1 MSTLTDNAT
10 CNLTVSGLGC
20 ERGDR
25 RLFAEVA
32 FHLEPGEVLRV
43 EGANGSGKTT
53 LLRTLCGL
61 RQADEG
67 DILWNGEPI
76 GQVRPEFNAELT
88 YIGHLPGIKA
98 DLSPLENLAVDCAL
112 HRARDDADAMAAL
125 DRVGLFGFEDL
136 PARTLSAGQ
145 RRRVALARL
154 FLMDT
159 RLWVLDEPFT
169 ALDVRGVAMLAECID
184 THIARG
190 GMVIF
195 TTHQDIAF
203 THSRPRRLVLGQAG
217 GTA

>member
-1 MSTLTDNAT
+1 MSVVPDHTLRIQ
-10 CNLTVSGLGC
+10 GLGC

-25 RLFAEVA
+25 RLFSALDFQLGA
-32 FHLEPGEVLRV
+32 GEVLRV

-61 RQADEG
+61 RRPDEG
-67 DILWNGEPI
+67 EILWDGEPLAR
-76 GQVRPEFNAELT
+76 VRPEFNAELT
-88 YIGHLPGIKA
+88 YIGHLPGIKV
-98 DLSPLENLAVDCAL
+98 DLTPLENLAVDGAL
-112 HRARDDADAMAAL
+112 HRTRADADAMAAL
-125 DRVGLFGFEDL
+125 DAVGLFGFEDL

-169 ALDVRGVAMLAECID
+169 ALDVRGVDMLAACID
-184 THIARG
+184 DHVARG

-195 TTHQDIAF
+195 TTHQAISF
-203 THSRPRRLVLGQAG
+203 GSGEPRSLVLGAEG
-217 GTA
+217 RA